1 MFKYRWLGALAIV
14 GLGLIGIRLSAS
26 PATTPAV
33 QKYHDITLSS
43 MVPMPIFGSSK
54 HVSVDRPGSWGM
66 DAYWNPYS
74 LLLTDSQHDQYST
87 FLANGH
93 EISSWGPQ
101 IVVVQNNDLTTF
113 ACKEQAS
120 AKDLTRC
127 VKIYRLSTHGL
138 STSTLVEF

>member
-43 MVPMPIFGSSK
+43 MVPMPVFGSSK

-74 LLLTDSQHDQYST
+74 LLLTDSCSGSQT
-87 FLANGH
+87 
-93 EISSWGPQ
+93 
-101 IVVVQNNDLTTF
+101 
-113 ACKEQAS
+113 
-120 AKDLTRC
+120 
-127 VKIYRLSTHGL
+127 
-138 STSTLVEF
+138 